1 MYTAFV
7 TGMGYGLWGTDV
19 VDVSCNVV
27 SFLAACSNLL
37 SHTLSS
43 LVSPGESVFF
53 LALAPDGHSGV
64 GKLSGWVKRPLNSSL
79 GEGVVV
85 G

>member
-1 MYTAFV
+1 
-7 TGMGYGLWGTDV
+7 MGYRCGRYKLQCGVILDPG
-19 VDVSCNVV
+19 

-37 SHTLSS
+37 SPTLSS

-64 GKLSGWVKRPLNSSL
+64 EKLAGWVKQPLNSSF
-79 GEGVVV
+79 GEGVVM

>member
-1 MYTAFV
+1 
-7 TGMGYGLWGTDV
+7 MGYRCGRYKLQHGVILDPG
-19 VDVSCNVV
+19 
-27 SFLAACSNLL
+27 SFLPTCSNLL
-37 SHTLSS
+37 IPTLSS

-53 LALAPDGHSGV
+53 LALALDDHSGV
-64 GKLSGWVKRPLNSSL
+64 GKLAGWVKRPLNSSL